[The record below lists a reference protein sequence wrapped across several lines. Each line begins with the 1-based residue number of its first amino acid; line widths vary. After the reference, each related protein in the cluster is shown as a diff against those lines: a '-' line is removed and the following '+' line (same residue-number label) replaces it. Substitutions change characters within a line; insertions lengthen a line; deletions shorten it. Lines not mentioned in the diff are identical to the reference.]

1 MKCERCTIE
10 TNTHTM
16 SMFNTQAICM
26 DCKETEKGHPKY
38 KEACRTEFEEVRKG
52 NYNFEGIGWDGL
64 TYEERI
70 KWFVENY
77 YETGME
83 YLSLLETMKGEDLD
97 NFKWYDEVIKFPKYK
112 HEI

>member
-10 TNTHTM
+10 TNTHTV

-52 NYNFEGIGWDGL
+52 NFNFEGIGWDGL
-64 TYEERI
+64 TYEDTNKGITLCGMCE
-70 KWFVENY
+70 VEEVKESNMPGHRNPPP
-77 YETGME
+77 TP
-83 YLSLLETMKGEDLD
+83 ED
-97 NFKWYDEVIKFPKYK
+97 N
-112 HEI
+112 